1 MDTHRGRLFPAAIVI
16 IWLLCIGCLLAAPRA
31 VSLADAGDFLVRNSA
46 RLALLWWAGAVVLLI
61 RRDSL
66 ARLTWTLACI
76 AFVLHVGI
84 AFQEAHHWSFAA
96 AYRHVEEVSGFG
108 EGIFVSYAFTLIWLA
123 DAAWW
128 WIDRRG
134 YESRPRWIGWTVHGF
149 MVFVIVNATVV
160 FESGATRW
168 VGATVLLFLA
178 AMWQRPATTIPYPS
192 S

>member
-1 MDTHRGRLFPAAIVI
+1 MDTHRRRLFPAAIVI
-16 IWLLCIGCLLAAPRA
+16 LWLLGVGCLLAAPRV
-31 VSLADAGDFLVRNSA
+31 VSLADAGDFLVRYSA

-61 RRDSL
+61 RRNSL

-76 AFVLHVGI
+76 VYVLHVGI
-84 AFQEAHHWSFAA
+84 AFQEAHHWSHAA

-128 WIDRRG
+128 WIDHRG
-134 YESRPRWIGWTVHGF
+134 YESRPRWIGWSVHGF
-149 MVFVIVNATVV
+149 MVFVIFNATVV

-168 VGATVLLFLA
+168 VGAAMLLLLA
-178 AMWQRPATTIPYPS
+178 ATWLRSETTNSSPS